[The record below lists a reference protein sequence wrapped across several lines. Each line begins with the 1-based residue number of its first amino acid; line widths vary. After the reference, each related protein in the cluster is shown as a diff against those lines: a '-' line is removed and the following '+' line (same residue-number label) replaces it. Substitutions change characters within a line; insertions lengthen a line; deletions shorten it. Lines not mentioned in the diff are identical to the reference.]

1 MNKFE
6 SILTYITAGI
16 GAAAVALEAAAK
28 QGLVKADSPVISK
41 GLGWASIGL
50 ALLQTF
56 AALKA
61 NPSAIAAPAPAP
73 AAPVA
78 PAAA

>member
-6 SILTYITAGI
+6 TFLTYITAGI
-16 GAAAVALEAAAK
+16 GATAAALEAAAK
-28 QGLVKADSPVISK
+28 QGLVKADSPAITK

-61 NPSAIAAPAPAP
+61 SLAAPAPSMP
-73 AAPVA
+73 APVA
-78 PAAA
+78 PVAS